1 MKNISILFA
10 DSIHFHVRNF
20 KSLFD
25 LIDRHKIHHTFIH
38 ERNKWV
44 SAYGNYEEFFNELQP
59 LYNKLLGKDIEQLYS
74 LTIYGIN
81 IFKVCRDE
89 LLSYYLPIDS
99 FRRLLTGV
107 PDDRNI
113 LLYMMQIDQRTLLLN
128 FAAAWSWLEFWKE
141 KLSKIRNHT
150 YACIFSGAQ
159 IYNRTLLELL
169 KTHPTIPLVLE
180 HFFTGNE
187 YYMEEK
193 YDPIPN
199 NTNLKIN
206 NTYNSII
213 IEEHGFELDRER
225 IKAINKVLLSKNKNV
240 RQPSDT
246 LLLEKKNS
254 KTVTIIGQVIN
265 DFSIICTAKN
275 YISTIDFYI
284 ELIDKLLCD
293 DDVFIVFK
301 SHPWERQKNNV
312 RSALTLDKIN
322 EHIKSLSLDKSSR
335 VLLTEHFNLEGLIK
349 QSDYIV
355 TLCSQSAIEA
365 AFWGMKPIQLGNAF
379 YGQKGFTHDYDSID
393 EFYADLQKNKLNKY
407 LTVDEY
413 DNLECFLVKFLEKS
427 LISVHKS
434 GILSLEKKLKLPS
447 YISMVQPVIKE
458 VKYKDVDRISKNNS
472 EKVSNADIV
481 HHKENNMNLDNV
493 KSPLIIKEYKN
504 EKAIFKKIKKLK
516 RNPKAF
522 LIDSKH
528 RSLNLLARFL
538 F

>member
-1 MKNISILFA
+1 
-10 DSIHFHVRNF
+10 
-20 KSLFD
+20 
-25 LIDRHKIHHTFIH
+25 
-38 ERNKWV
+38 
-44 SAYGNYEEFFNELQP
+44 
-59 LYNKLLGKDIEQLYS
+59 
-74 LTIYGIN
+74 
-81 IFKVCRDE
+81 
-89 LLSYYLPIDS
+89 
-99 FRRLLTGV
+99 
-107 PDDRNI
+107 
-113 LLYMMQIDQRTLLLN
+113 
-128 FAAAWSWLEFWKE
+128 
-141 KLSKIRNHT
+141 
-150 YACIFSGAQ
+150 
-159 IYNRTLLELL
+159 
-169 KTHPTIPLVLE
+169 
-180 HFFTGNE
+180 
-187 YYMEEK
+187 
-193 YDPIPN
+193 
-199 NTNLKIN
+199 
-206 NTYNSII
+206 
-213 IEEHGFELDRER
+213 
-225 IKAINKVLLSKNKNV
+225 
-240 RQPSDT
+240 
-246 LLLEKKNS
+246 
-254 KTVTIIGQVIN
+254 
-265 DFSIICTAKN
+265 
-275 YISTIDFYI
+275 
-284 ELIDKLLCD
+284 
-293 DDVFIVFK
+293 FIVFK

-504 EKAIFKKIKKLK
+504 EKAILKKIKKLK